1 MKSNT
6 NGLIGLGLSFVLEVV
21 AAGFLILPVLLDLPF
36 IYFAAILFV
45 LALFVLRHAYRLA
58 VNLADQA
65 LSR

>member
-1 MKSNT
+1 MKSNA

-21 AAGFLILPVLLDLPF
+21 AAGFLILPVLLGLPMMC
-36 IYFAAILFV
+36 FAAILFV
-45 LALFVLRHAYRLA
+45 LALFGLRHAYRLA